1 MIKIRLLLYCYD
13 NIKSGHK
20 SGGPRVNVE
29 KLQFY

>member
-1 MIKIRLLLYCYD
+1 MIKIRLLYYD

>member
-1 MIKIRLLLYCYD
+1 MIKIRLLLYCY
-13 NIKSGHK
+13 NIKSGQK